1 MTIPDLV
8 QAKAVAAPDAVALV
22 CGDATTSY
30 RRLDAASNRLARLLV
45 TRGAGPETLVAV
57 MLDRSAGLVIAL
69 LAILKTGA
77 AYLPVDP
84 GYPERRICAMLAD
97 ARPTVIVTTAALAC
111 LLPAH
116 GTPPGTSPGS
126 GTASVVLT
134 DDHATMTA
142 LAGQSDNA
150 LTDADRIAPLLPEHP
165 AYVIYTSGSAGTPK
179 GVTITHANVTSLF
192 AATDARFGFAASDVW
207 TWFHS
212 FAFDFSVWEIWGA
225 LAHGARLIVVR
236 VETARSPKEFREL
249 LALERVT
256 VLSQT
261 PSAFYELLQAEAA
274 GHGLAPGLALRWVI
288 FGGEALDIL
297 QLREGYSLHDYGS
310 PVLVNMYGIT
320 ETTVH
325 VTHLALDACS
335 ATPPAGRSPIGR
347 PVPGTSA
354 YVLDEWLE
362 AVPPGVMGELYVAGG
377 GVARG
382 YTGRPGLTAE
392 RFVACPFGP
401 PGARMYRSGD
411 LVRWSAEGMLEFAGR
426 ADDQVK
432 IRGFRIE
439 PGEVEAVLAGHPQ
452 VTRALVHTR
461 EEAPG
466 DKRLIAYVVTASAA
480 DSLPEDVRAFA
491 AARLPEYMVPAAV
504 VVLDAL
510 PLTSNGK
517 VDRRALP
524 GPDYAAGAAAGRAP
538 ANQTED
544 LLCQAFAEVLG
555 LDQVG
560 PDDSFFS
567 LGGHSLLVT
576 RLASRV
582 RAALGIE
589 LPVRL
594 VFETPTP
601 AGLAEQLGHQDAGAA
616 ARPRRRLALR
626 ARRR

>member
-1 MTIPDLV
+1 VTIPDLV
-8 QAKAVAAPDAVALV
+8 QAEAVAAPDAVALV

-30 RRLDAASNRLARLLV
+30 RRLDTASNRLARLLV
-45 TRGAGPETLVAV
+45 ARDAGPETLVAV
-57 MLDRSAGLVIAL
+57 LLDRSAELVIAL

-84 GYPERRICAMLAD
+84 GYPERRISAMLAD
-97 ARPTVIVTTAALAC
+97 ARPTVIVTTAALADR
-111 LLPAH
+111 LPAH
-116 GTPPGTSPGS
+116 GAPPGTSPGS
-126 GTASVVLT
+126 GNASVVLT

-142 LAGQSDNA
+142 LVGQPDTV

-179 GVTITHANVTSLF
+179 GVTITHANVESLF

-225 LAHGARLIVVR
+225 LAHGARLIVVG

-261 PSAFYELLQAEAA
+261 PSAFHELLQAEAA
-274 GHGLAPGLALRWVI
+274 GRGLAPSLALRWVI

-297 QLREGYSLHDYGS
+297 QLREGYSQHDYGS

-325 VTHLALDACS
+325 ATHLALDADS
-335 ATPPAGRSPIGR
+335 AAPPAGRSPIGR

-382 YTGRPGLTAE
+382 YMGRPGLTAG

-411 LVRWSAEGMLEFAGR
+411 LARWSAEGMLEFAGR

-452 VTRALVHTR
+452 VTRALVHAR

-466 DKRLIAYVVTASAA
+466 DKRLIGYVVAASAA
-480 DSLPEDVRAFA
+480 DCLPEDVRAFA

-517 VDRRALP
+517 IDRRALP

-538 ANQTED
+538 ANQTEE

-555 LDQVG
+555 LEQVG
-560 PDDSFFS
+560 PDDSFFA

-594 VFETPTP
+594 VFEAPTP
-601 AGLAEQLGHQDAGAA
+601 AGLAEQLGHQATVAA